1 MTTTDSVRQFAR
13 RKSLLVLLIAVP
25 ALMTALGLIVIE
37 GWRFRR
43 PESQLFVT
51 PVAYSLADAIERDD
65 VQRAYAFVLAG
76 QNPNDL
82 IAVRHPVLTGGR
94 MVLVSPLLWAAA
106 VNSRQAVLM
115 LLGFGARMDR
125 AADRRAACLAEALGH
140 EETARLLRL
149 YGDTP
154 SPKPC
159 PEARKTGD
167 PLLLLFLADEG

>member
-1 MTTTDSVRQFAR
+1 
-13 RKSLLVLLIAVP
+13 
-25 ALMTALGLIVIE
+25 MTALGLVVAE

-43 PESQLFVT
+43 PRSQLFVT

-65 VQRAYAFVLAG
+65 VHRAYEFVRAG
-76 QNPNDL
+76 QNPTEL
-82 IAVRHPVLTGGR
+82 IAVRHSVLTGGR
-94 MVLVSPLLWAAA
+94 FVLVSPLLWAVA
-106 VNSRQAVLM
+106 VNSRQTVLM

-125 AADRRAACLAEALGH
+125 ATDRRAACLAEALGH

-159 PEARKTGD
+159 PEERKTSD
-167 PLLLLFLADEG
+167 PPLLAFLADSG